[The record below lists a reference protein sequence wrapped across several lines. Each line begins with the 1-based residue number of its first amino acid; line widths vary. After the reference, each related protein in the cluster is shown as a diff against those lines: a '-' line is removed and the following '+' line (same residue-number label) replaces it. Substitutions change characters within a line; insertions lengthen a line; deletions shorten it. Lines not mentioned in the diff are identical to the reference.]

1 MEELFQREAAGEQLR
16 GALHHLSIAVRAR
29 AGSAPNRVF
38 HEKIIRTRGLLA
50 PRPLRKLCEKGGASP
65 APPCDH
71 PSRLAAVSYRV
82 EVVIGPQIPSKAPAS
97 IAFFKDASK
106 RP

>member
-50 PRPLRKLCEKGGASP
+50 PRPLRKFDSDHCALYEREAPVRAAS
-65 APPCDH
+65 
-71 PSRLAAVSYRV
+71 L
-82 EVVIGPQIPSKAPAS
+82 
-97 IAFFKDASK
+97 FKLVH
-106 RP
+106 RQGLEPRTN